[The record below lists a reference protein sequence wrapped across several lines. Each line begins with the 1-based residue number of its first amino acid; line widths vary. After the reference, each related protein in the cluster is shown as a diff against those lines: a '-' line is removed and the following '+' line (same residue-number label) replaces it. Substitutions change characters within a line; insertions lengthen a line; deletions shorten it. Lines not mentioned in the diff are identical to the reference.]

1 MCLFVGTSQHV
12 TWGKRMEGP
21 QRGVRT
27 WFGQESPRPAQR
39 IHRQQSGRRGVQAKG
54 TVASAAEGLI
64 GGRQEMAKSSRA
76 QEDSGLYSK
85 LDGSHWRVLTRGAS
99 MTRLMFPKVG
109 VLEGKLGAYI
119 GRGFRSLC
127 AKPLGL
133 VWPQWM

>member
-1 MCLFVGTSQHV
+1 MS
-12 TWGKRMEGP
+12 
-21 QRGVRT
+21 
-27 WFGQESPRPAQR
+27 
-39 IHRQQSGRRGVQAKG
+39 
-54 TVASAAEGLI
+54 SAAEGLI